1 LKVATID
8 RASTSFNETLDRHSI
23 ASYRVAAIYE
33 DGHEVFSDSAPVMG
47 HYWEGGG
54 SQIDLT
60 LVAMMTVAT
69 VFILGLLLII
79 VYKRKR

>member
-1 LKVATID
+1 
-8 RASTSFNETLDRHSI
+8 
-23 ASYRVAAIYE
+23 
-33 DGHEVFSDSAPVMG
+33 MG